1 MRHLRI
7 NFLLS
12 IFVFC
17 ISAFSFDAN
26 ATLLINPPKP
36 YPQLLLGDST
46 ASVITYAANSGAY
59 PGSAV
64 VDVASHYRSIDVLN
78 PYTAGSLIWIDVLS
92 NNSNMT
98 SVNGQPIVVTLSID
112 TSTSGTEIP
121 LQGAGV
127 VSGDYDAPPACGG
140 AGTCYGNNNKSA
152 YYSVGRVVRIAFSL
166 ADLCSSTTGAA
177 GSICTSPGYSAMSS
191 STPTTLSQNIH
202 VTISSADPQ
211 TGIGILSGT
220 GVLDQG
226 SFTLQLTNVSPV
238 LGSCPNSAEQDYYF
252 PGDGQIYLKASNFA
266 PSASTNGVA
275 LQSLLL
281 MAKPGASV
289 DPLPGGTASNPIV
302 DRLSLSGEPTATGF
316 DNNQSYSTVVFAENA
331 AGIIGD
337 GSSGTGCQLTNV
349 QSRTI
354 RGVLNESKCF
364 IATATYHDGRAAP
377 VMMLRRFR
385 DRILSHFELGREFI
399 HAYYTYSPALAEW
412 AWDKPIIRS
421 IALRA
426 LTPVEVLAWAW
437 LKLAHAQ
444 TPTASPE
451 GPKSIQ
457 PYIDRLKKQLNEEDQ
472 RNGNDFPESNVG
484 YTEQEKRKLNP
495 TPTPAGVQPYIDRLK
510 KSLPAEDSS
519 EGYSEKQ
526 KELLPPEKDQES
538 PIEAVKSGHDHPPG
552 MPEAKPIENA
562 FSFKLGI
569 SPNIDVGDANGYHSF
584 SEVYGSSWQP
594 DLIFH
599 FEHQFVHSENFG
611 SLAASIDLG
620 VSYAA
625 ANGLMDQPFP
635 SSSSNYRSITNFT
648 FLQIPVILG
657 AYYRLNLARVIRPYV
672 GAGIGSMFYT
682 EIRDD
687 DRKDLRGYSF
697 VYTTSVGASL
707 LLDFL
712 DRATARDSFFSI
724 GIQHTYFFL
733 EYLYLNTFQTDVMF
747 QRSGPYAGFLFEF

>member
-1 MRHLRI
+1 MRHLRFD
-7 NFLLS
+7 FLFFLFFALTFGS
-12 IFVFC
+12 I
-17 ISAFSFDAN
+17 AN

-36 YPQLLLGDST
+36 YPQLLMGDTT

-59 PGSAV
+59 PGNAI
-64 VDVASHYRSIDVLN
+64 VDTAGHYRSIDVSN
-78 PYTAGSLIWIDVLS
+78 PTAAGSWIWIDVLS
-92 NNSNMT
+92 SNANMT
-98 SVNGQPIVVTLSID
+98 SSTGQPIVVTLSND
-112 TSTSGTEIP
+112 TVTGTEIP
-121 LQGAGV
+121 LSAAGV
-127 VSGDYDAPPACGG
+127 VSGDFDAPPVCGG
-140 AGTCYGNNNKSA
+140 VGTCYGNNNKSA
-152 YYSVGRVVRIAFSL
+152 YYSSGRVVRIAFSL
-166 ADLCSSTTGAA
+166 ADLCATTG
-177 GSICTSPGYSAMSS
+177 GSGTICTSYGSLSS
-191 STPTTLSQNIH
+191 SNPTTLSQLIH
-202 VTISSADPQ
+202 VTISLADPV
-211 TGIGILSGT
+211 TGIGQLTGSTLEQGT
-220 GVLDQG
+220 
-226 SFTLQLTNVSPV
+226 FTLQLTNVSPT
-238 LGSCPNSAEQDYYF
+238 LANCPNSAEQDYYF
-252 PGDGQIYLKASNFA
+252 PGDGQIYLKATNFT
-266 PSASTNGVA
+266 PSAGTSGVA

-289 DPLPGGTASNPIV
+289 DSLPGGLTSNPIV
-302 DRLSLSGEPTATGF
+302 DHLSLSGEPTATGF
-316 DNNQSYSTVVFAENA
+316 DNNQAYTTTVLAENA

-337 GSSGTGCQLTNV
+337 GSSGTGCQLTGV

-364 IATATYHDGRAAP
+364 IATATYHDGHAAP

-412 AWDKPIIRS
+412 AWNKPVIRS

-426 LTPVEVLAWAW
+426 LTPVELLAWAW

-444 TPTASPE
+444 APSPTASPQ
-451 GPKSIQ
+451 SVQ
-457 PYIDRLKKQLNEEDQ
+457 PYIDRIKKQLEEQDQ

-484 YTEQEKRKLNP
+484 YTEQEKRKLGP
-495 TPTPAGVQPYIDRLK
+495 TPTPSGVEPYIDRIK
-510 KSLPAEDSS
+510 KTLPAEEGS

-526 KELLPPEKDQES
+526 KALLPPEKEKES

-569 SPNIDVGDANGYHSF
+569 SPNIQVDDASGYHSF
-584 SEVYGSSWQP
+584 SDVYGSSWQP

-625 ANGLMDQPFP
+625 ADGLMDQPFP
-635 SSSSNYRSITNFT
+635 SGSSNYRSITNFT

-657 AYYRLNLARVIRPYV
+657 AYYRLNVARIIRPYV

-687 DRKDLRGYSF
+687 DRDDLRGYSF